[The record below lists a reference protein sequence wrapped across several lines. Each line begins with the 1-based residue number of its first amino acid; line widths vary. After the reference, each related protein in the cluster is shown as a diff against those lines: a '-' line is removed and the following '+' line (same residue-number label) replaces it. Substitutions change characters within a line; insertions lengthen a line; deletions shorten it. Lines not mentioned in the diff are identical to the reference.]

1 MKIIFICTKPI
12 TFNTFLKSQA
22 DYFIKKG
29 FKIRVACSESGK
41 LNCKKNLKYKIDF
54 PNRTIDWFNIINYIK
69 IFNQIRLLV
78 KKFPKAIFYLHTPL
92 ASHLFRLFTFFKKL
106 KIIYFVHGFRFT
118 SQTNPIKSFFFKNIE
133 KILSF
138 KNQVYITINNEDYDY
153 TKLNF
158 LKRKRKFCH
167 KINGIGLDLKNQ
179 HLKRKLLNKKV
190 IKKILVIAAY
200 KKEKGYLDIL
210 KLAELLQNRKIKIE
224 CFGYGE
230 HYKFNSIK
238 IKKKLNNI
246 SFKNFDLNLSNKIKN
261 FDILVHLS
269 KREGLPV
276 GVMQSLSN
284 GLPVICYNI
293 RGNKDL
299 IIDKFN
305 GYFVNSYKEVPSRI
319 FYLNLEHEIYNQ
331 MRLNAFQT
339 INKDYFKNQI
349 NLNLYKIIK
358 NYSKN
363 L

>member
-22 DYFIKKG
+22 YYFAKKG
-29 FKIRVACSESGK
+29 FKIKVACSESDK
-41 LNCKKNLKYKIDF
+41 LNIKKNLKYKIDF
-54 PNRTIDWFNIINYIK
+54 PNKIFDWFNIINYIK
-69 IFNQIRLLV
+69 IINQIRLLV
-78 KKFPKAIFYLHTPL
+78 NKYPKAIFYLHTPL

-118 SQTNPIKSFFFKNIE
+118 AQTSPIKSFFFKIIE

-138 KNQVYITINNEDYDY
+138 KTQVYITINREDYDY
-153 TKLNF
+153 AKLNL
-158 LKRKRKFCH
+158 LKKNIGY
-167 KINGIGLDLKNQ
+167 KINGVGLDFSNQYLKKKF
-179 HLKRKLLNKKV
+179 LKKKV

-200 KKEKGYLDIL
+200 KKEKGYLEIL
-210 KLAELLQNRKIKIE
+210 KLAELLQNKKIKIE

-230 HYKFNSIK
+230 NYKFHSIK

-246 SFKNFDLNLSNKIKN
+246 SFKNFDINLSNKIKN
-261 FDILVHLS
+261 FDILLHLS

-276 GVMQSLSN
+276 SVMQSLSE

-293 RGNKDL
+293 RGNNDL

-319 FYLNLEHEIYNQ
+319 FYLNLEHDVYNQ
-331 MRLNAFQT
+331 MRLNAFHT
-339 INKDYFKNQI
+339 IKKNYFKNQI

-363 L
+363 LQ